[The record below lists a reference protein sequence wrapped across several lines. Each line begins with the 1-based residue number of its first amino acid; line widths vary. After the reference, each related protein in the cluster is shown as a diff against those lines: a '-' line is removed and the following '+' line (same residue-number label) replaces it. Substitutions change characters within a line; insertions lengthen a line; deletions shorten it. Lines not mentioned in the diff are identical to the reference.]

1 MSNMKKIV
9 AIAFSLGFITLNS
22 SLQAQAKLTEEQKEE
37 ALARFET
44 LQEKLSL
51 TNEQSPKVQE
61 INMTY
66 FEELRELRESESS
79 RVLKFRKFK
88 GIDSKR
94 DKAMKAVLSKEQYK
108 VYSDLKKER
117 QSFSLTSES
126 NRSNRGSGAKMA
138 E

>member
-1 MSNMKKIV
+1 MKKIL
-9 AIAFSLGFITLNS
+9 AIAFALGFLTLNT
-22 SLQAQAKLTEEQKEE
+22 SLQAEVKLTEEQKEE

-51 TNEQSPKVQE
+51 TDEQSPKVKE

-66 FEELRELRESESS
+66 FEELSELRESESS
-79 RVLKFRKFK
+79 RFLKYRKFK

-94 DKAMKAVLSKEQYK
+94 DKAMKAVLSKKQYK

-117 QSFSLTSES
+117 QSFSLLSES
-126 NRSNRGSGAKMA
+126 NRSN
-138 E
+138 

>member
-1 MSNMKKIV
+1 M
-9 AIAFSLGFITLNS
+9 GFLALNS
-22 SLQAQAKLTEEQKEE
+22 SLQAESKLTEEQKEE

-51 TNEQSPKVQE
+51 TDEQSPKVEE

-66 FEELRELRESESS
+66 FEELRELRESGSS
-79 RVLKFRKFK
+79 RLKKYREFK
-88 GIDSKR
+88 VINSKR

-117 QSFSLTSES
+117 QSFSLTSKS
-126 NRSNRGSGAKMA
+126 NRSN
-138 E
+138 

>member
-9 AIAFSLGFITLNS
+9 AIAFALGFLTLNS
-22 SLQAQAKLTEEQKEE
+22 SLHAEVQLTDEQKEE

-51 TNEQSPKVQE
+51 TDEQSPKVKE

-66 FEELRELRESESS
+66 FEELSELRESESS
-79 RVLKFRKFK
+79 RFKKYREFK

-126 NRSNRGSGAKMA
+126 NRSN
-138 E
+138 

>member
-1 MSNMKKIV
+1 MRKLL
-9 AIAFSLGFITLNS
+9 ATAFAMGFLTLNS
-22 SLQAQAKLTEEQKEE
+22 SLQAESKLTEEQKEE
-37 ALARFET
+37 ALVRFET

-51 TNEQSPKVQE
+51 TDEQSPKVEE

-66 FEELRELRESESS
+66 FGELRELRESGSS
-79 RVLKFRKFK
+79 RLKKYREFK

-117 QSFSLTSES
+117 QSFSLTSKS
-126 NRSNRGSGAKMA
+126 NRSN
-138 E
+138 